1 MLASYS
7 GLALMALIGVFLALV
22 FLAGSMFLGPKD
34 ASGSK
39 EEPWECGTVSV
50 GSVRQRF
57 SVRFYIVALL
67 FVVFDI
73 EAVFLFPW
81 AVLYRELG
89 WFGLAEMSVFVAIL
103 LVGLGYVWKKG
114 ALEWE

>member
-1 MLASYS
+1 MLTAYIGI
-7 GLALMALIGVFLALV
+7 GLLILVGIGLSLV
-22 FLAGSMFLGPKD
+22 FLLGSIYLGPK
-34 ASGSK
+34 ASSTVK
-39 EEPWECGTVSV
+39 EEPWECGTVSI
-50 GSVRQRF
+50 GSVRHRF

-89 WFGLAEMSVFVAIL
+89 WFGFFEMAVFV
-103 LVGLGYVWKKG
+103 LVLTIGLAYVWKKG